1 MTPSRERGLAALLCA
16 AGAGL
21 ALLAAGRPWATVRA
35 RDAITPFAQDL
46 TGRDLG
52 GAAGALGWAA
62 LAGLAALFA
71 TQGRVRA
78 GVGVLLALFGAG
90 IGYGSVT
97 VVQRSDVL
105 AAAGEKSALLR
116 LGGDLSVQVGPWW
129 AVSLAGGLLL
139 VAAGAVTVLRGA
151 RWPGMSARYERAPA
165 SASPPAAGE
174 GPGGDRSGDRP
185 GDRPD
190 AVPGGGERP
199 AEAGGREGAASAAD
213 DPASLWKSLDR
224 GEDPTASSAGARTA
238 PPAAAP
244 SAADDRRS

>member
-71 TQGRVRA
+71 TRGRMRA

-90 IGYGSVT
+90 IAYASAT
-97 VVQRSDVL
+97 AVQRAGVL

-116 LGGDLSVQVGPWW
+116 MGGDLAITVRPWW
-129 AVSLAGGLLL
+129 IVSLAGGVLL
-139 VAAGAVTVLRGA
+139 VAAGAVTVARGA
-151 RWPGMSARYERAPA
+151 RWPGMSARYDR
-165 SASPPAAGE
+165 AAGA
-174 GPGGDRSGDRP
+174 PGKARAGDAAP
-185 GDRPD
+185 
-190 AVPGGGERP
+190 
-199 AEAGGREGAASAAD
+199 AASAEPAGTEPGGEAGTATPRPAVAAGD
-213 DPASLWKSLDR
+213 DPSALWKSLDR
-224 GEDPTASSAGARTA
+224 GEDPTAAEE
-238 PPAAAP
+238 
-244 SAADDRRS
+244 RRP